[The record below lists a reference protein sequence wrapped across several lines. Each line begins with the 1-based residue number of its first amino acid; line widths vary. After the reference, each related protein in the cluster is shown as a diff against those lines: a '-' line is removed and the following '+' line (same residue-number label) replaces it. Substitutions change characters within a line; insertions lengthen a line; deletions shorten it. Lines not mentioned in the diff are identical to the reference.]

1 VGAGAGANGRTN
13 GKAAR
18 QQGGGMAEKPLNP
31 WIKNGLE
38 LGPPLLF
45 FVAYM
50 RFQEAEITLGR
61 TTYDGFILVTAA
73 FVPILLTCTA
83 ILWKLTGK
91 ISRIQVFTAVM
102 VVVFG
107 GLTVWLND
115 ERFFKMKTTLVYG
128 FFAATLGVGLLRG
141 QAWLKY
147 LMGELLP
154 MADAGWMLLSRRLAL
169 TFAAMAVANELVW
182 RTQSTEF
189 WVTFETFGLPLFL
202 FAVFMAQARL
212 IERYSLNPEADGRSE
227 ADDDAEADR

>member
-1 VGAGAGANGRTN
+1 V
-13 GKAAR
+13 
-18 QQGGGMAEKPLNP
+18 
-31 WIKNGLE
+31 KNALE

-50 RFQEAEITLGR
+50 RFQDTSLSFGGR
-61 TTYDGFILVTAA
+61 EYDGFILVTAA
-73 FVPILLTCTA
+73 FVPLLLVS
-83 ILWKLTGK
+83 IGLLWKLTGR

-128 FFAATLGVGLLRG
+128 FFAVSLGIGLLRG
-141 QAWLKY
+141 QSWLKF

-154 MADAGWMLLSRRLAL
+154 MREEGWMILTRRICAA
-169 TFAAMAVANELVW
+169 FAAMAVANEIVW

-189 WVTFETFGLPLFL
+189 WVTFETFGLPAFLFL
-202 FAVFMAQARL
+202 VFMSQARL
-212 IERYSLNPEADGRSE
+212 LERHAINPGASAPDRTEKDGP
-227 ADDDAEADR
+227 